1 MTATWTTP
9 PTWAA
14 YDTPSSTK
22 LNNTSGN
29 VDYIARC
36 RPFDLAVTQDSG
48 ADYSLTSTS
57 WADAD
62 ATNLKVVVATQ
73 VDLAKVHL
81 VARFIAGV
89 SSSATAFFDWH
100 DGTSYSAVDEVGNT
114 MGSNGVAAIN
124 NNSRQQITVES
135 FFVNVA
141 AGTHTYTLRYKVG
154 GGGQTLTIHKSSF
167 PIQKWGREEG

>member
-1 MTATWTTP
+1 MTATWNTP
-9 PTWAA
+9 ATWAA
-14 YDTPSSTK
+14 YDAPSSTK

-29 VDYIARC
+29 VDYIARS

-48 ADYSLTSTS
+48 TDYSLTSTS

-62 ATNLKVVVATQ
+62 ATNLKVVVVTQ

-81 VARFIAGV
+81 VARFIA
-89 SSSATAFFDWH
+89 SCANNAFFDWH
-100 DGTSYSAVDEVGNT
+100 DGTNYSAVDEVGNT
-114 MGSNGVAAIN
+114 MGSNGVAAIQN
-124 NNSRQQITVES
+124 SSRQQITVES

-141 AGTHTYTLRYKVG
+141 AGTHTYTLRYKVSS
-154 GGGQTLTIHKSSF
+154 TALTIFKSSY